1 MNDVNISTVR
11 DCSTWTLRTLNSSAL
26 TCKNDTDESIKQFP
40 GDADLPKGVELFLC
54 LLLVCMI
61 IISFLG
67 NSVVCFI
74 VYQKSAMRSAINL
87 LLTNMA
93 FSDICTATFS
103 MTFSFSALFWKE
115 HVLGPESCKAML
127 FLLDTF
133 VSVGVFMILTISMDR
148 YMIIVQR
155 KDKLTTCRA
164 KILMVASWLISMVMA
179 FPSTVGWGDY
189 KFIRSHAI
197 CRLTFDGQ
205 ARDIGFMI
213 LKLCITY
220 FIPVIVMAFSFIQIL
235 GSVRKNKS
243 RVHNH
248 PNMDFS
254 VSVISNNGRLGIPV
268 LQRSFRVSLD
278 MSFKTR
284 AFKTILILFITFV
297 LCWTPYALNILIS
310 QSEGTVS
317 RTRHL
322 VLLWI
327 GYANSAINPVIY
339 SIRIKKFRQVCG
351 MWFPSRLKARASL
364 TSNTKR
370 RINPSAM
377 YEFQEQSSASN

>member
-1 MNDVNISTVR
+1 MNDANISIGRNWSACILHT
-11 DCSTWTLRTLNSSAL
+11 SAL
-26 TCKNDTDESIKQFP
+26 RSENDTDSATKQFP
-40 GDADLPKGVELFLC
+40 DDADLPEGAEIFLG

-61 IISFLG
+61 VISFLG

-115 HVLGPESCKAML
+115 HILGPESCKVML

-133 VSVGVFMILTISMDR
+133 VSVSVFMILTISMDR

-155 KDKLTTCRA
+155 KDRLTTCRA
-164 KILMVASWLISMVMA
+164 KMLMITSWLVSMAMA

-189 KFIRSHAI
+189 KFVRSHTI

-205 ARDIGFMI
+205 ANDVGFMI
-213 LKLCITY
+213 LKLCVTY
-220 FIPVIVMAFSFIQIL
+220 FLPVVVMTFSFIQIL
-235 GSVRKNKS
+235 GAVRKNKC

-297 LCWTPYALNILIS
+297 LCWTPHALNTIIS
-310 QSEGTVS
+310 QYQGTVS

-322 VLLWI
+322 ILLWV
-327 GYANSAINPVIY
+327 GYANSAINPIIY
-339 SIRIKKFRQVCG
+339 SIRIKKFRQTCG
-351 MWFPSRLKARASL
+351 MWFPSRLKARTNM
-364 TSNTKR
+364 TSVTKR
-370 RINPSAM
+370 RVNPSAM
-377 YEFQEQSSASN
+377 YEFQEPSNTSN

>member
-1 MNDVNISTVR
+1 
-11 DCSTWTLRTLNSSAL
+11 
-26 TCKNDTDESIKQFP
+26 
-40 GDADLPKGVELFLC
+40 
-54 LLLVCMI
+54 
-61 IISFLG
+61 
-67 NSVVCFI
+67 
-74 VYQKSAMRSAINL
+74 
-87 LLTNMA
+87 MA

-115 HVLGPESCKAML
+115 HVLSPESCKAML

-155 KDKLTTCRA
+155 KDKLTTYRA
-164 KILMVASWLISMVMA
+164 KTLMVASWLVSMVMA

-189 KFIRSHAI
+189 KFVRSHTI
-197 CRLTFDGQ
+197 CVLTFDGK
-205 ARDIGFMI
+205 ARDVGFMI
-213 LKLCITY
+213 LKLCVTH
-220 FIPVIVMAFSFIQIL
+220 FLPVLVMAFSFVQIL
-235 GSVRKNKS
+235 GAVRKNKC

-284 AFKTILILFITFV
+284 AFKTILLLFITFV
-297 LCWTPYALNILIS
+297 LCWTPYALNITIS
-310 QSEGTVS
+310 QSHGTFN
-317 RTRHL
+317 RMGHL
-322 VLLWI
+322 ILLWI
-327 GYANSAINPVIY
+327 GYANSAINPIIY
-339 SIRIKKFRQVCG
+339 SIRIKKFRQVCS
-351 MWFPSRLKARASL
+351 MWLPNRRKSRTNMMGA
-364 TSNTKR
+364 TKR

-377 YEFQEQSSASN
+377 YEFQDSSNTSN